1 MTHLTGKG
9 VRVQLSTHLSARVV
23 YTTDTPTSLYYMDT
37 PTSLYDGGA
46 YTGGCIRSMDISDG
60 SSTCSRYTPFI
71 PPCTPH
77 TVHAYGEAHTEGC
90 AYTNIDDASQDTGK
104 GVRVQL
110 STYLRARVV
119 CTVDTPTSLYRW
131 GEAGEGRTPGTRGE
145 GRRATAGA

>member
-1 MTHLTGKG
+1 MTHLAGKG

-46 YTGGCIRSMDISDG
+46 YTGGCIRVMGMYDG
-60 SSTCSRYTPFI
+60 CTPPSRYTTQ
-71 PPCTPH
+71 CM
-77 TVHAYGEAHTEGC
+77 HAYGEAHTEGC

-110 STYLRARVV
+110 STHLRARVV
-119 CTVDTPTSLYRW
+119 YTVDTPPSLYRW
-131 GEAGEGRTPGTRGE
+131 GGGAERRTPGARGAV
-145 GRRATAGA
+145 RRATAGA